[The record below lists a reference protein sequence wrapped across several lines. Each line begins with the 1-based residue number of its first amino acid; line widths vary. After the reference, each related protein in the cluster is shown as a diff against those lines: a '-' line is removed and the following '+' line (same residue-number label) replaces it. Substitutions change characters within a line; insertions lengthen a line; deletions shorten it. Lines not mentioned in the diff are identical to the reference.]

1 MGQGFAFLL
10 FLNGRQYPNTSKVS
24 WAGAVK
30 RERWRNSGGGGA
42 GSLRL
47 QRKEKD
53 IGGDPEHRETGRE
66 SQSVLRKRS
75 EGRSRGMTNR
85 KGWRGGRKGVLKD

>member
-10 FLNGRQYPNTSKVS
+10 FLNISKVS

-30 RERWRNSGGGGA
+30 RGHWRNSGGGGA

-47 QRKEKD
+47 QRKEKNM
-53 IGGDPEHRETGRE
+53 GGDPEHRETGRE
-66 SQSVLRKRS
+66 WQDVLRKRS
-75 EGRSRGMTNR
+75 GGPFLGDDQQEGAERRLEGST
-85 KGWRGGRKGVLKD
+85 